1 MDSKTLTQKYE
12 VGGALEI
19 IQEKELAEKS
29 LQTMAVEINSEYAY
43 GLSMAQKAT
52 ETMLNVGRLLL
63 KAREKFPGDKEFGQW
78 RKKYIDF
85 SGSHVSRLMG
95 VAREFGEVQDSYLL
109 PISTLAELLPASTKL
124 KDEVIANAKMG
135 DKPSVRN
142 VRKKVQEETKSDP
155 APIGKVV
162 PAPAPKP
169 ANQTEEPPPNP
180 FDDEIRKPFLER
192 LKKDN
197 DSFVIFGMTPAFDG
211 TYNEEVVEAL
221 YIHWCSYD
229 MTPKQQNLLDAAY
242 KDIKFMLYA
251 TDVDPLIKGTYR

>member
-29 LQTMAVEINSEYAY
+29 LRDVAVEINSEYAY

-52 ETMLNVGRLLL
+52 ETMLNVGRMLL

-85 SGSHVSRLMG
+85 SGSHVSRLMA

-135 DKPSVRN
+135 EKPSVRN
-142 VRKKVQEETKSDP
+142 VRKKVQGEAKF
-155 APIGKVV
+155 APNRVV
-162 PAPAPKP
+162 PAPDPKP

-180 FDDEIRKPFLER
+180 FDDEIHKPFLER
-192 LKKDN
+192 LKKEN

-211 TYNEEVVEAL
+211 TYNEEVIEAL

-229 MTPKQQNLLDAAY
+229 MTPKQQNLLDAAH